1 MVADDLWFD
10 VLGAQRAGLRGVL
23 VLTGKHGEAELER
36 AAAQRRGGG
45 RPTAVAPTVAD
56 VVAALDSQSLPE
68 GTPHDE

>member
-1 MVADDLWFD
+1 MVGDDLWFD

-23 VLTGKHGEAELER
+23 VRTGKHGDAELAR
-36 AAAQRRGGG
+36 AAAQTRGGG

-68 GTPHDE
+68 GTPDDD